1 MKIAVLG
8 FTKAKYMT
16 YMHFYLNQIDQ
27 KKDEV
32 HLIYWLRDHNPD
44 SELPE
49 GVIGHAFDC
58 PMSDAIPLTKKL
70 PKIFKFGEFAKKKIK
85 EITPDFLIVLH
96 STTGISIYN
105 LLNGKYKKKYIFD
118 YRDVT
123 YERKSFYRKM
133 VGKIVKNSALCFTSS
148 DGFRKFLPEN
158 ATILNSHNISNT
170 EFHDEAR
177 KLYSPEKH
185 TPIRI
190 AFWGLIRNQK
200 INEALIERLADDPR
214 FEIHYYGRAQGG
226 MLTLMVESQEK
237 YNNVFFHGEYAPT
250 DRMAMA
256 QNTDIIHNM
265 FDNSDKTMPIA
276 MSNKY
281 YDGPLFLLPQLCTKS
296 SHMGKLCTKAGIGF
310 ECDPA
315 DADFA
320 DKVYEYYME
329 LDAEKLAD
337 NCEKELARVLAEV
350 EFGNRK
356 IKEVLQN
363 AETK

>member
-8 FTKAKYMT
+8 FTKVKYMT
-16 YMHFYLNQIDQ
+16 YMHFYLNQIDMS
-27 KKDEV
+27 KNEV

-44 SELPE
+44 SQLPE
-49 GVIGHAFDC
+49 GVTGHAFDC

-70 PKIFKFGEFAKKKIK
+70 PKILKYGKFAKKKIK
-85 EITPDFLIVLH
+85 EINPDFLIVLH

-105 LLNGKYKKKYIFD
+105 LLNGKYKKRYIFD

-133 VGKIVKNSALCFTSS
+133 VGKIVDNSVLCFTSS
-148 DGFRKFLPEN
+148 DGFRRFLPEN

-170 EFHDEAR
+170 EFHSEA
-177 KLYSPEKH
+177 KAGYSPEKH

-190 AFWGLIRNQK
+190 AFWGLIRNVSFNK
-200 INEALIERLADDPR
+200 DMIEKLGNDPR
-214 FEIHYYGRAQGG
+214 FELHYYGRAQGS
-226 MLTLMVESQEK
+226 MLELLEENTKK

-250 DRMAMA
+250 DRMQMA

-281 YDGPLFLLPQLCTKS
+281 YDGPLFLLPQLCTKG
-296 SHMGKLCTKAGIGF
+296 SHMGALCTHAGIGL
-310 ECDPA
+310 ECSPA
-315 DADFA
+315 DEDFA
-320 DKVYEYYME
+320 DKVYEYYMG
-329 LDAEKLAD
+329 LDADNFAH
-337 NCEKELARVLAEV
+337 NCEKELARVLGEV
-350 EFGNRK
+350 KQGNK
-356 IKEVLQN
+356 IIKEVLEN
-363 AETK
+363 A